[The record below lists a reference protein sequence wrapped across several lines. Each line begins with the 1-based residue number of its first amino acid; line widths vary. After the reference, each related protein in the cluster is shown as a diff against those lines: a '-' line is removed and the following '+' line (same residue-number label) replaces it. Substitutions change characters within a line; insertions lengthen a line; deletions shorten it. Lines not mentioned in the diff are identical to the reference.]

1 MPPGKQQG
9 RFLTKLEV
17 IPRKLPFFIVW
28 QLSGIN
34 ENVVIPFT
42 GLNDLPP
49 HLVLGFL
56 QGRDSSYSMFLK
68 S

>member
-1 MPPGKQQG
+1 MVSCVLSCNEQG

-17 IPRKLPFFIVW
+17 IPGKLPFFIVW

-34 ENVVIPFT
+34 EDVVIPFT
-42 GLNDLPP
+42 GLDDLPP

-56 QGRDSSYSMFLK
+56 
-68 S
+68 

>member
-1 MPPGKQQG
+1 MSFMPPGKKQG

-17 IPRKLPFFIVW
+17 IPGKLPFFIVW
-28 QLSGIN
+28 QLSGIDKD
-34 ENVVIPFT
+34 VVIPFT

-56 QGRDSSYSMFLK
+56 
-68 S
+68 

>member
-17 IPRKLPFFIVW
+17 IPRKLPFLVVW
-28 QLSGIN
+28 QLSGIDKD
-34 ENVVIPFT
+34 VVIPLT

-49 HLVLGFL
+49 HLVLRFL
-56 QGRDSSYSMFLK
+56 
-68 S
+68 